1 MFGEK
6 RKGMVQVIG
15 ALIAVLVALIIL
27 VRVVIPTVAQA
38 TTDAN
43 ISDPATV
50 AILGLF
56 TLLLAVAGVI
66 FIVKWLM

>member
-6 RKGMVQVIG
+6 KRGMVQVIG
-15 ALIAVLVALIIL
+15 ALIAVLVAILIL
-27 VRVVIPTVAQA
+27 VQVVIPTVATA
-38 TTDAN
+38 VTDAN

-56 TLLLAVAGVI
+56 TLLLAVAGVV
-66 FIVKWLM
+66 FIIKWLF